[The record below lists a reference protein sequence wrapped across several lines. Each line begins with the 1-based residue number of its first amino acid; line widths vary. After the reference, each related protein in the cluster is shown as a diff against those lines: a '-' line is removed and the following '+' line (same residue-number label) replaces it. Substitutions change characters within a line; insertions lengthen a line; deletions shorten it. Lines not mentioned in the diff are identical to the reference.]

1 MMKKPDPQKA
11 AQIEAMM
18 QNWQR
23 PKHVAGA
30 LGLELGTVYKYADHL
45 GYRKVYLNADEIEL
59 VNKYRASRNHARTVL

>member
-1 MMKKPDPQKA
+1 MKKPDPQKQ
-11 AQIEAMM
+11 AQIDAML

-30 LGLELGTVYKYADHL
+30 LNLEMGTVYKYADHL

-59 VNKYRASRNHARTVL
+59 VSKYRVSRNQARTVL

>member
-30 LGLELGTVYKYADHL
+30 LGLELGTVYKYAEHL
-45 GYRKVYLNADEIEL
+45 G
-59 VNKYRASRNHARTVL
+59 

>member
-1 MMKKPDPQKA
+1 MKRPNQQKCA
-11 AQIEAMM
+11 EIDAML

-30 LGLELGTVYKYADHL
+30 LGLELGTVYKYAAHL
-45 GYRKVYLNADEIEL
+45 GYRKTYLNADEIEL